1 MAFRQAT
8 VKGIYRFVYQNF
20 EARANWFTWLRC
32 ILERDIFR
40 PTVFI
45 NVENTEIYMQIF
57 KFELVCMDWRPF
69 YVDKMCYIFVLFTF
83 EIQPW
88 ILQRKWLLNTLHDY
102 WVFMD
107 SLESVAEKK
116 TLFYMNAST
125 IKALMWM
132 NQVNATI
139 ISLVI
144 AYLFQMFSFHNL
156 SCNKHYA
163 AFT

>member
-45 NVENTEIYMQIF
+45 NVENTKIYMQIF

-69 YVDKMCYIFVLFTF
+69 YVDKMCYIFVLCTF

>member
-1 MAFRQAT
+1 
-8 VKGIYRFVYQNF
+8 
-20 EARANWFTWLRC
+20 
-32 ILERDIFR
+32 
-40 PTVFI
+40 
-45 NVENTEIYMQIF
+45 MQIF

>member
-8 VKGIYRFVYQNF
+8 VKGIYRFVYQKF

-32 ILERDIFR
+32 IVERDIFR

-69 YVDKMCYIFVLFTF
+69 YVDKMCYIFVLCTF